1 MFRNIKQI
9 VKILNIQERVVIITE
24 HKETAK
30 ELAGEKHAELP
41 KAEERKQ
48 IGHAEGKKLPD
59 PNRVKELE
67 EKLARLQA
75 EFENY
80 KKRAARE
87 NEMLREKAAAD
98 AMLKLLPVVDDF
110 DMAIAHMDKS
120 AHKEFRHGIEL
131 IYVKLLDTLKR
142 EGVEEMKCLGQSFDP
157 YKHDALRAT
166 VGEEGR
172 IVEIIQKGYT
182 LRGNVLRH
190 AKVAVGKGKEAK
202 EDGKQG

>member
-1 MFRNIKQI
+1 
-9 VKILNIQERVVIITE
+9 VVIITE

-48 IGHAEGKKLPD
+48 IDHAEGKKLPD

-67 EKLARLQA
+67 EKLTRLQA

-110 DMAIAHMDKS
+110 DMAIAHIDKS

-166 VGEEGR
+166 DGEEGR